1 MVAFE
6 TLLLG
11 IVTGIWPV
19 RLMVAPPV
27 ATVELRLDAA
37 TVGVLQG
44 PPWAMM
50 CDLGAGPMP
59 HELTAIG
66 RDASGREVARVTQ
79 WANLGRDRVRV
90 SALLERDAATSRP
103 AAVRLAWETS
113 DLVQPQL
120 VTATLDGTPLAV
132 TDPHRVSL

>member
-37 TVGVLQG
+37 AVGVMHG
-44 PPWAMM
+44 PPWAMA
-50 CDLGAGPMP
+50 CDVGTGPMP

-66 RDASGREVARVTQ
+66 RDASGREVARATQ
-79 WANLGRDRVRV
+79 WANLGRERARVGHDTCT
-90 SALLERDAATSRP
+90 ALHRTCTAPPGVAPDATTGRNLP
-103 AAVRLAWETS
+103 
-113 DLVQPQL
+113 
-120 VTATLDGTPLAV
+120 
-132 TDPHRVSL
+132 